1 MVEVKVKVKV
11 KVDGLKKKA
20 RKPRKD
26 KGTKRGKKGAKG
38 TANPQFQRGSIDFR
52 TIGTQQTSNPTLLA
66 GLIASRAVVP
76 QYLQPQQPQTSTEL
90 ANYAPR
96 DLPRNIPPPQYRP
109 DVEQAQEETPEGLQ
123 TTQVRQ
129 AMGERIGRLRKEE
142 ASLFLKG
149 KGMEAK
155 NMKLGE
161 ELQQKQSELI
171 AQDKDMD
178 LKRKSF
184 IVEQVY
190 GATNKQA
197 YSRIQSQILGM
208 EYTGAEAEETMKE
221 MGGQAQYREYLL
233 TRAGL
238 DPTLVD
244 FKEVKAGTRGKARKD
259 YFYNPQKADLQR
271 AQEERPALRVLEEVE
286 EVEERFDELDEA
298 ELLDEEPV
306 LKVPKPYKAEFVPS
320 EGYVQRI
327 NQELAAEEVPRQMSE
342 IDKALAQ
349 QRKINKQN
357 EMEELA
363 KTATP
368 LDGRLAQRLAGIK
381 PKLPGRLL
389 SKPKSPN

>member
-11 KVDGLKKKA
+11 KIDGLKKKA

-76 QYLQPQQPQTSTEL
+76 QYLQPQQSTEL

-96 DLPRNIPPPQYRP
+96 DLPKNVPPPQFKP
-109 DVEQAQEETPEGLQ
+109 DEEQGQEENPQ
-123 TTQVRQ
+123 YRQVKQ
-129 AMGERIGRLRKEE
+129 VMGERIGRLRREE
-142 ASLFLKG
+142 ASLILQG
-149 KGMEAK
+149 KVMEAK

-271 AQEERPALRVLEEVE
+271 AQEERPAVRELEEVE
-286 EVEERFDELDEA
+286 EIFDDLDDF
-298 ELLDEEPV
+298 DEEPV

-320 EGYVQRI
+320 EEYMTKIQS
-327 NQELAAEEVPRQMSE
+327 ELAAEEPKKLSE
-342 IDKALAQ
+342 IEKALTQ
-349 QRKINKQN
+349 QQKFNKQN

-363 KTATP
+363 KTATS
-368 LDGRLAQRLAGIK
+368 LDGKLAQRLSLK
-381 PKLPGRLL
+381 PRLPDMAQRLL
-389 SKPKSPN
+389 SKPK